1 VPSLK
6 ASCASDKSDEQT
18 PTDNTNIKARKAIDF
33 QVNFG
38 MFPPT
43 MSLYAITSASNV
55 ITLLNRIAIA
65 GYYTQGVTIQH
76 AKEGKQD

>member
-1 VPSLK
+1 
-6 ASCASDKSDEQT
+6 
-18 PTDNTNIKARKAIDF
+18 
-33 QVNFG
+33 
-38 MFPPT
+38 